1 MPYSSSN
8 ITRSIINQSPSPPPN
23 PLLAAYLSHPLLPFN
38 SDYLE
43 SPYLQRVLS
52 LSLFL
57 RSRNTKIR
65 KENRA
70 RGLKRCGE
78 RDDLKALVNSESD
91 PAESRNS
98 NLGGGASRE
107 LNRASSDPNLRPFP
121 PPPS

>member
-52 LSLFL
+52 LSLSPISKYENSKRKPSWNDAGNGMIWK
-57 RSRNTKIR
+57 RSLIRNPTPQNRGIR
-65 KENRA
+65 ISEAAQAEN
-70 RGLKRCGE
+70 
-78 RDDLKALVNSESD
+78 
-91 PAESRNS
+91 
-98 NLGGGASRE
+98 
-107 LNRASSDPNLRPFP
+107 
-121 PPPS
+121 